1 MAVSRMSIRACIL
14 ASCDNAPY
22 LAQAIASA
30 RAQSLPLEVIVVAD
44 DASTDGSRDLIRSRA
59 AEDKRIRPILR
70 ERRLGPGANRDLA
83 IRDTKA
89 DWIVTLDGD
98 DVMAPGKHA
107 AEWAAVMPFRGQA
120 PAIGFSDV
128 ALTDAWGAETGRW
141 SLSLYGAMDGAE
153 RTGWFA
159 RRTAPIPRDL
169 LLPKALYLEAGGFAH
184 DLPLYEDW
192 DFKLRLSALA
202 AVWRHSGMIGTHYRR
217 QGGGLSDA
225 PPGQHERWQAEVR
238 TRNRALFAAEMPV

>member
-1 MAVSRMSIRACIL
+1 MSIRACIL

-22 LAQAIASA
+22 LADSIAST
-30 RAQSLPLEVIVVAD
+30 RAQSLPFEAIIIAD
-44 DASTDGSRDLIRSRA
+44 DASTDGSRDLIRSLA
-59 AEDKRIRPILR
+59 AADRRIVPILR

-83 IRDTKA
+83 IRDTQA

-98 DVMAPGKHA
+98 DLMTAGKHA
-107 AEWAAVMPFRGQA
+107 AEWAAVLPFAGRA

-128 ALTDAWGAETGRW
+128 ALTDGWGRETDRW
-141 SLSLYGAMDGAE
+141 SLSLYGALDGDE

-159 RRTAPIPRDL
+159 RRAAPIPRDM
-169 LLPKALYLEAGGFAH
+169 LLPKALYLEAGGYAH

-192 DFKLRLSALA
+192 DFKLRLSARPAL
-202 AVWRHSGMIGTHYRR
+202 WRHSGIIGTRYRR

-225 PPGQHERWQAEVR
+225 PSGQHERWQAEVR
-238 TRNRALFAAEMPV
+238 TRNRNLLAELSA

>member
-1 MAVSRMSIRACIL
+1 MILRACIL
-14 ASCDNAPY
+14 TSCDNAPY
-22 LAQAIASA
+22 LAEAIASA
-30 RAQSLPLEVIVVAD
+30 QAQSLPFEAIIIAD
-44 DASTDGSRDLIRSRA
+44 DASSDGSRDLIRTLAAADSR
-59 AEDKRIRPILR
+59 IVPILR

-83 IRDTKA
+83 IRGTQA

-107 AEWAAVMPFRGQA
+107 AEWAAVQPFAGRA

-128 ALTDAWGAETGRW
+128 ALTDAWGQETGRW
-141 SLSLYGAMDGAE
+141 SLSLYSAMGGAE

-159 RRTAPIPRDL
+159 RRTAPIPRDM
-169 LLPKALYLEAGGFAH
+169 LLPKTLYLQAGGFAH

-202 AVWRHSGMIGTHYRR
+202 AVWRHSGVIGTRYRR

-225 PPGQHERWQAEVR
+225 PPGIHDRWQAEVR
-238 TRNRALFAAEMPV
+238 VRNRNLLAAAES

>member
-1 MAVSRMSIRACIL
+1 MSIRACIM

-22 LAQAIASA
+22 LAEAIASV
-30 RAQSLPLEVIVVAD
+30 RAQSLPFEAIIIAD
-44 DASTDGSRDLIRSRA
+44 DASTDGSRDLIRSLA
-59 AEDKRIRPILR
+59 AADRRIVPILR

-83 IRDTKA
+83 IRDTQA

-107 AEWAAVMPFRGQA
+107 AEWAAVSPFADRA
-120 PAIGFSDV
+120 EAIGFSDV
-128 ALTDAWGAETGRW
+128 ALTDAFGAETGRW

-159 RRTAPIPRDL
+159 RRTAPIPRDM
-169 LLPKALYLEAGGFAH
+169 LLPKAVYLQAGGFAH

-202 AVWRHSGMIGTHYRR
+202 AVWRHSGMIGTRYRR

-225 PPGQHERWQAEVR
+225 PTGEHTHWQAAVR
-238 TRNRALFAAEMPV
+238 ARNRDLIAAAES

>member
-1 MAVSRMSIRACIL
+1 MSIRACIL

-30 RAQSLPLEVIVVAD
+30 RAQSLPFEVIVIAD
-44 DASTDGSRDLIRSRA
+44 DASTDGSRDLIRALA
-59 AEDKRIRPILR
+59 AEDSRLRPILR

-83 IRDTKA
+83 IRDTPA

-98 DVMAPGKHA
+98 DVMTPGKHA
-107 AEWAAVMPFRGQA
+107 AEWAAIAPFEGRA

-128 ALTDAWGAETGRW
+128 ALTDAFGAETGRW

-159 RRTAPIPRDL
+159 RRSTPIPRDM
-169 LLPKALYLEAGGFAH
+169 LLPKVLYLEAGGFAH

-192 DFKLRLSALA
+192 DFKLRLSALP
-202 AVWRHSGMIGTHYRR
+202 AVWRHSGIIGTRYRR

-225 PPGQHERWQAEVR
+225 SPGCHARWQAEVR
-238 TRNRALFAAEMPV
+238 TRNRDLISTVES

>member
-1 MAVSRMSIRACIL
+1 MSLRACIL

-22 LAQAIASA
+22 LAEAIASV
-30 RAQSLPLEVIVVAD
+30 RAQSLPFEAIVIAD
-44 DASTDGSRDLIRSRA
+44 DASTDSSRDLIRVLA
-59 AEDKRIRPILR
+59 AADRRIVPVLR

-83 IRDTKA
+83 IRDTQA

-107 AEWAAVMPFRGQA
+107 AEWAAVLPFAGRA

-128 ALTDAWGAETGRW
+128 ALTDAFGAETGRW

-159 RRTAPIPRDL
+159 RRTAPIPRDM
-169 LLPKALYLEAGGFAH
+169 LLPKAVYLQAGGFAH

-202 AVWRHSGMIGTHYRR
+202 AVWRHSGIIGTRYRR

-238 TRNRALFAAEMPV
+238 RRNRDLIAAVGS

>member
-1 MAVSRMSIRACIL
+1 MSIRACIL

-22 LAQAIASA
+22 LADSIASA
-30 RAQSLPLEVIVVAD
+30 RAQSLPFEAIVIAD
-44 DASTDGSRDLIRSRA
+44 DASTDGSRDLIRGLA
-59 AEDKRIRPILR
+59 AADRRIVPILR

-83 IRDTKA
+83 IRDTPA

-98 DVMAPGKHA
+98 DAMTPNKHA
-107 AEWAAVMPFRGQA
+107 AEWAAVLPFAGRA

-128 ALTDAWGAETGRW
+128 ALTDAFSAETGRW

-159 RRTAPIPRDL
+159 RRTAPIPRDM
-169 LLPKALYLEAGGFAH
+169 LLPKALYLEAGGYAH

-202 AVWRHSGMIGTHYRR
+202 AMWRHSGIIGTRYRR

-238 TRNRALFAAEMPV
+238 TRNRDLLAEMSA

>member
-1 MAVSRMSIRACIL
+1 MSIRACIL

-22 LAQAIASA
+22 LAEAIASA
-30 RAQSLPLEVIVVAD
+30 RTQRLPFEVLVIAD
-44 DASTDGSRDLIRSRA
+44 DASTDGSRDLIRSLA
-59 AEDKRIRPILR
+59 AADRRIIPILR

-83 IRDTKA
+83 IRDTPA

-98 DVMAPGKHA
+98 DAMAPDKHA
-107 AEWAAVMPFRGQA
+107 AEWAAVLPFAGRA

-128 ALTDAWGAETGRW
+128 ALTNAWGQETGCW

-153 RTGWFA
+153 RAGWFA
-159 RRTAPIPRDL
+159 RRAAPIPRDM
-169 LLPKALYLEAGGFAH
+169 LLPKALYLEAGGVAH

-202 AVWRHSGMIGTHYRR
+202 AVWRHSGIIGTRYRR

-225 PPGQHERWQAEVR
+225 PPGTHDRWQAEVR
-238 TRNRALFAAEMPV
+238 ARNRDLIAALPA

>member
-1 MAVSRMSIRACIL
+1 MSIRACIL

-22 LAQAIASA
+22 LAEAIASV
-30 RAQSLPLEVIVVAD
+30 RAQSLPFEAIIIAD
-44 DASTDGSRDLIRSRA
+44 DASIDGSRDLIRALA
-59 AEDKRIRPILR
+59 AADRRIVPILR

-83 IRDTKA
+83 IRDTPA

-107 AEWAAVMPFRGQA
+107 AEWAAVA
-120 PAIGFSDV
+120 PLADRAAAIGFSDV
-128 ALTDAWGAETGRW
+128 ALTDAFGAETGRW

-159 RRTAPIPRDL
+159 RRTAPIPRDM
-169 LLPKALYLEAGGFAH
+169 LLPKAVYLQAGGFAH

-202 AVWRHSGMIGTHYRR
+202 TVWRHSGITGTRYRR
-217 QGGGLSDA
+217 QGGGLSDE
-225 PPGQHERWQAEVR
+225 PPDTHELWQAEVR
-238 TRNRALFAAEMPV
+238 RRNRDLIAASES

>member
-1 MAVSRMSIRACIL
+1 MSLRACIL

-22 LAQAIASA
+22 LAEAIASV
-30 RAQSLPLEVIVVAD
+30 RAQSLPFEAIVIAD
-44 DASTDGSRDLIRSRA
+44 DASTDSSRDLIRVLA
-59 AEDKRIRPILR
+59 AADRRIVPVLR

-83 IRDTKA
+83 IRDTQA

-107 AEWAAVMPFRGQA
+107 AEWAAVLPFAGRA

-128 ALTDAWGAETGRW
+128 ALTDAFGAETGRW

-159 RRTAPIPRDL
+159 RRTAPIPRDM
-169 LLPKALYLEAGGFAH
+169 LLPKAVYLQAGGFAH

-202 AVWRHSGMIGTHYRR
+202 AVWRHSGIIGTRYRR

-238 TRNRALFAAEMPV
+238 LRNRDLIAAVGS